1 MYLFIVEDQ
10 TLLYRIEL
18 HSDSN
23 KPELIFMEQIE
34 DVNTEFQQV
43 TCKSIDNGMK
53 LHLCL
58 FGQRILTILTKGI
71 KELKK
76 E

>member
-10 TLLYRIEL
+10 TLHYRIEL

-43 TCKSIDNGMK
+43 TCISFDNGMK
-53 LHLCL
+53 LQLCL
-58 FGQRILTILTKGI
+58 FGQRILILTKGI

>member
-1 MYLFIVEDQ
+1 MID
-10 TLLYRIEL
+10 YRIEL

-43 TCKSIDNGMK
+43 TCISFDNGMK
-53 LHLCL
+53 LQLCL
-58 FGQRILTILTKGI
+58 FGQRILILTKGI

>member
-10 TLLYRIEL
+10 TLHYRIEL

-43 TCKSIDNGMK
+43 TCISFDNGMK
-53 LHLCL
+53 LQLCL
-58 FGQRILTILTKGI
+58 FGLRILTILTKGI